1 MSENN
6 SSSLQQ
12 AQVVLIGRGVIGCSF
27 AYHLADM
34 GLTNVVLIECD
45 QLASGT
51 TWHAPGLPV
60 LLCGG

>member
-6 SSSLQQ
+6 SSSPQQ
-12 AQVVLIGRGVIGCSF
+12 AQVVLIGGGVIECSV

-34 GLTNVVLIECD
+34 GLKDVVLIECY
-45 QLASGT
+45 QLPSGT